1 MSNPVSDEEIQ
12 KAIKKPDPSTSDFI
26 FQQTMFR
33 IKDPRASLS
42 FYTGVLGMTL
52 LKKLDFPEMKFS
64 LYFLGFVNE
73 ADIPK
78 DETVR
83 SASASLT
90 QCHIHELCLGEDSVV
105 FPAESHL
112 GADPQLGHRDR
123 RGTISIP

>member
-12 KAIKKPDPSTSDFI
+12 KSIQKPDPSTKDFI

-33 IKDPRASLS
+33 IKDPRASLA

-78 DETVR
+78 DDTV
-83 SASASLT
+83 
-90 QCHIHELCLGEDSVV
+90 
-105 FPAESHL
+105 
-112 GADPQLGHRDR
+112 
-123 RGTISIP
+123 